1 MNIMMYCE
9 SMDLELDQIF
19 TECEAACNRAYARLL
34 EEELHPSF
42 YKEAEGDA
50 KRSGGLFGF
59 ILGVLKSIKTLLTEG
74 MKKLKSFFFGVQAGD
89 DPDAK
94 VESQKDPEKMMEFV
108 TQYNGDAK
116 NLLNKAMNGEISVE
130 EAKKFIDQ
138 KKATLGAIGGAVM
151 GAASFLGI
159 SSKLEG
165 KLAGWRAE
173 VEEAYDNAEKLN
185 ANGTTSTLSGDAARA
200 IARSSDDANKQ
211 AIIRETSKLITD
223 DIRDTNAKGI
233 KFFEELFKT
242 GYQRRVIKQKLIGQA
257 EALTNP
263 KARKAMEKQA
273 RQESKQDKKFIKG
286 LGILRKNIDKGTQSA
301 ENIASNRRKNRAVIN
316 EELNKTFTDQN
327 NYVDP
332 DDKSGK
338 KRKVSKF

>member
-1 MNIMMYCE
+1 MDIMMYCE

-34 EEELHPSF
+34 EEGLNPSF
-42 YKEAEGDA
+42 YKEAEGNV
-50 KRSGGLFGF
+50 KSGGLFGF
-59 ILGVLKSIKTLLTEG
+59 ILSVLKSIKTLLSEG
-74 MKKLKSFFFGVQAGD
+74 MKKMKSFLFGAEAGD
-89 DPDAK
+89 NPNGK
-94 VESQKDPEKMMEFV
+94 VESQKDPEKMMNFV

-116 NLLNKAMNGEISVE
+116 NLLTKAMNGEIGVE

-159 SSKLEG
+159 SNKLEG
-165 KLAGWRAE
+165 KLASWRAE
-173 VEEAYDNAEKLN
+173 IEEAYDNAEKLN
-185 ANGTTSTLSGDAARA
+185 ADGTTSTLTGVAARA
-200 IARSSDDANKQ
+200 IARSSNDANKQ
-211 AIIRETSKLITD
+211 AIIKQTTKMLTD

-242 GYQRRVIKQKLIGQA
+242 GYQQRVIKQKLVGQA
-257 EALTNP
+257 QALTDP
-263 KARKAMEKQA
+263 KARKAMEKHA
-273 RQESKQDKKFIKG
+273 KKEAKQDKKFIRG
-286 LGILRKNIDKGTQSA
+286 LGRLRKNIDKGTQSA
-301 ENIASNRRKNRAVIN
+301 EDIATNRRKNKAVIA

-327 NYVDP
+327 NYVDT

-338 KRKVSKF
+338 KRRVSKF